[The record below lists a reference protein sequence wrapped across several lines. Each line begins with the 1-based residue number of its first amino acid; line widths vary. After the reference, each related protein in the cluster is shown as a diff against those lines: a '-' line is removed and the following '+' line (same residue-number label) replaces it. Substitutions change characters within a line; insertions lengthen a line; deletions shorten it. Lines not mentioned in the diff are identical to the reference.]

1 VVAAAVQRL
10 QENFQMML
18 GELKRSLLDYN
29 PALSR
34 EESDKLWGNKN
45 SADLVD
51 RGEWMMLYVS
61 RSKSKEALLAVCCE
75 RTQLL
80 RRPSHQRVHWLP
92 WVPADT
98 CGVGG
103 VVATGAASCR
113 GLVICWRRWGSRVSS
128 VFRGTRRTNAWRCIV
143 HVDAV

>member
-1 VVAAAVQRL
+1 
-10 QENFQMML
+10 MML

-61 RSKSKEALLAVCCE
+61 RSKSKEALLACV
-75 RTQLL
+75 L
-80 RRPSHQRVHWLP
+80 
-92 WVPADT
+92 
-98 CGVGG
+98 
-103 VVATGAASCR
+103 
-113 GLVICWRRWGSRVSS
+113 
-128 VFRGTRRTNAWRCIV
+128 
-143 HVDAV
+143 